1 MKDSQNKSVRD
12 ETKQGALSIAI
23 LLIPR
28 MVIFESGW
36 VNRCVYFYN
45 IRNTQF
51 LECRGE
57 GKNCEKRRVAGIQ

>member
-12 ETKQGALSIAI
+12 ETKQGALSVAI
-23 LLIPR
+23 LLILC
-28 MVIFESGW
+28 MVIFNSGW
-36 VNRCVYFYN
+36 VHRCVHFYN

-57 GKNCEKRRVAGIQ
+57 GKNCGKKRVAGIQ